1 VEVGKKAAAAT
12 VVRMTNSR
20 QALWPDLQALNG
32 LTFSYRSLQSVA
44 CCIATINKG
53 IGSLIAWL
61 STSAVVEVVVRR
73 SPGTFDRIIFCS
85 ARILEIGIN
94 SYYLFSQL
102 LSDEVMTPGNSKAG
116 NRSPYTFHDIDA
128 AIAHLEA
135 VLDKEGASSL
145 FSRAYWRE
153 RVLQA
158 SSTTGL
164 APKQQQRLHRL
175 LARIETF

>member
-1 VEVGKKAAAAT
+1 MSKSSSADLP
-12 VVRMTNSR
+12 VRSIVLFSA
-20 QALWPDLQALNG
+20 QHEFWKLALIR
-32 LTFSYRSLQSVA
+32 TTY
-44 CCIATINKG
+44 
-53 IGSLIAWL
+53 
-61 STSAVVEVVVRR
+61 
-73 SPGTFDRIIFCS
+73 
-85 ARILEIGIN
+85 
-94 SYYLFSQL
+94 FSQL

-116 NRSPYTFHDIDA
+116 NRSPYTFRDIDA